1 MAAAFGWSQHKGA
14 VHSSILLWYGR
25 RRRSWMDEKR
35 VVHIVDD
42 EDSIRRSTGFML
54 KKSGFSV
61 TPWVSGV
68 EFLKNLKHTEQ
79 GCILLDVRMPEM
91 DGLEVQQRSEE
102 RRVGNERVST
112 CRSRWARDH

>member
-1 MAAAFGWSQHKGA
+1 
-14 VHSSILLWYGR
+14 
-25 RRRSWMDEKR
+25 MDEKR

-79 GCILLDVRMPEM
+79 GCILLAVRMPEM
-91 DGLEVQQRSEE
+91 DGLEVQQEL
-102 RRVGNERVST
+102 N
-112 CRSRWARDH
+112 ARGISLPVVVLTGHGVVQIAARAPQAGAAEFLEHQIEKAALITTDKT